1 MRLIYSGNFVA
12 KLVFAR
18 RIFPALG
25 NANEFSLLSLN
36 GKIVMSKTAYHITLK
51 GYVGGYDFDRSTV
64 DKELAK
70 NEGKQVNVLIDS
82 LGGSL
87 ATGLSISAAFKNHGN
102 VNVHFVGLNAS
113 AATIASLGA
122 AHISIDAG
130 AMYLVHKC
138 SMAFFEWGSLN
149 SDQFATL
156 IADFE
161 KIKADLDKL
170 DLNVAQIYAKKCRKP
185 TADLLALMK
194 VGGWL
199 TAKEALDWG
208 FVDEIT
214 DLDDE
219 PAPKLTDALASAMA
233 SEGMPIPNIPLAET
247 DREGLFGKFLTAIAS
262 LFRSPSNSI
271 STAMIKTYTFLSAI
285 LADNPLTVNDG
296 KAAIT
301 AAQLDCIED
310 ALADKDRLCNE
321 QKKTI
326 EERDATITDLQAKLA
341 AKPAASTTA
350 VVEDGKPGGDAPKN
364 DVEQFV
370 DTYNSAR
377 ALYNGV

>member
-1 MRLIYSGNFVA
+1 
-12 KLVFAR
+12 
-18 RIFPALG
+18 
-25 NANEFSLLSLN
+25 
-36 GKIVMSKTAYHITLK
+36 MSKTAYHISLK

-64 DKELAK
+64 DRELAK

-87 ATGLSISAAFKNHGN
+87 ATGLSISAAFRNHGN

-122 AHISIDAG
+122 TRISIDAG

-156 IADFE
+156 IADCE

-170 DLNVAQIYAKKCRKP
+170 DLNCAQLYASRCKRK
-185 TADLLALMK
+185 TEDLLALMK
-194 VGGWL
+194 AGGWL

-214 DLDDE
+214 DLADE

-233 SEGMPIPNIPLAET
+233 SEGMPIPNIPIAEVDKDSAFSRFLAA
-247 DREGLFGKFLTAIAS
+247 LTS
-262 LFRSPSNSI
+262 FFKPSTNPI
-271 STAMIKTYTFLSAI
+271 TTAMIKTYTFLSAI
-285 LADNPLTVNDG
+285 LADKPLTVKDG
-296 KAAIT
+296 AAT
-301 AAQLDCIED
+301 VTVAQLDAIED
-310 ALADKDRLCNE
+310 ALAEKDRLCNE
-321 QKKTI
+321 QKQTI
-326 EERDATITDLQAKLA
+326 AALQAKLD
-341 AKPAASTTA
+341 KTPAEPSKQ
-350 VVEDGKPGGDAPKN
+350 VVEDNKPGGEHAPKN

-377 ALYNGV
+377 ALYNEV

>member
-1 MRLIYSGNFVA
+1 M
-12 KLVFAR
+12 
-18 RIFPALG
+18 P
-25 NANEFSLLSLN
+25 
-36 GKIVMSKTAYHITLK
+36 KIAYNISLK
-51 GYVGGYDFDRSTV
+51 GYVGGADFDRTTV
-64 DKELAK
+64 DKTLAQ

-130 AMYLVHKC
+130 AMYLVHQC
-138 SMAFFEWGSLN
+138 SMAFFEWGSLK
-149 SDQFATL
+149 SAQFATL
-156 IADFE
+156 IADCE

-170 DLNVAQIYAKKCRKP
+170 DLNCAQLYAARCKRKP
-185 TADLLALMK
+185 EDLLALMK
-194 VGGWL
+194 AGGWL

-214 DLDDE
+214 DLADE

-233 SEGMPIPNIPLAET
+233 SEGMPIPNIPLSESDKESA
-247 DREGLFGKFLTAIAS
+247 FAKFISALTS
-262 LFRSPSNSI
+262 FFKPSTNPI

-285 LADNPLTVNDG
+285 LADKPLTVKDG
-296 KAAIT
+296 AATVT
-301 AAQLDCIED
+301 AAQLDAIED
-310 ALADKDRLCNE
+310 ALAEKDRICNE

-326 EERDATITDLQAKLA
+326 ADLQAKLA
-341 AKPAASTTA
+341 AKPAEASSQ
-350 VVEDGKPGGDAPKN
+350 VVEDNKPSGTAGPKN

-370 DTYNSAR
+370 ETYNSAKK
-377 ALYNGV
+377 LFDEV

>member
-1 MRLIYSGNFVA
+1 M
-12 KLVFAR
+12 
-18 RIFPALG
+18 P
-25 NANEFSLLSLN
+25 
-36 GKIVMSKTAYHITLK
+36 KIAYNISLK
-51 GYVGGYDFDRSTV
+51 GYVGGADFDRTTV
-64 DKELAK
+64 DKTLAQ

-130 AMYLVHKC
+130 AMYLVHQC

-149 SDQFATL
+149 SAQFATL
-156 IADFE
+156 IADCE

-170 DLNVAQIYAKKCRKP
+170 DLNCAQLYAARCKRKP
-185 TADLLALMK
+185 EDLLALMK
-194 VGGWL
+194 AGGWL

-214 DLDDE
+214 DLADE

-233 SEGMPIPNIPLAET
+233 NAGMPIPNIPIAES
-247 DREGLFGKFLTAIAS
+247 DKESAFAKFIAALTS
-262 LFRSPSNSI
+262 LFSAKAERQADNKPFTNPI
-271 STAMIKTYTFLSAI
+271 TTAMIKTYTFLSAI
-285 LADNPLTVNDG
+285 LADKPLTVKDG
-296 KAAIT
+296 AAT
-301 AAQLDCIED
+301 VTVAQLDAIED
-310 ALADKDRLCNE
+310 ALAEKDRLCNE
-321 QKKTI
+321 QKQTI
-326 EERDATITDLQAKLA
+326 ADLQAKLD
-341 AKPAASTTA
+341 KQPAEPTKQ
-350 VVEDGKPGGDAPKN
+350 VVEDRKPGGDPAPKN

-377 ALYNGV
+377 ALYNEV

>member
-1 MRLIYSGNFVA
+1 
-12 KLVFAR
+12 
-18 RIFPALG
+18 
-25 NANEFSLLSLN
+25 
-36 GKIVMSKTAYHITLK
+36 MSKTAYNISLK

-64 DKELAK
+64 DRELAK

-130 AMYLVHKC
+130 AMYLVHQC

-149 SDQFATL
+149 SAQFATL
-156 IADFE
+156 IADCE

-170 DLNVAQIYAKKCRKP
+170 DLNCAQLYAARCKRK
-185 TADLLALMK
+185 TEDLLALMK

-214 DLDDE
+214 DLADE
-219 PAPKLTDALASAMA
+219 PAPKLTDALASAIA
-233 SEGMPIPNIPLAET
+233 NAGMPIPNIPIAESDKESAFT
-247 DREGLFGKFLTAIAS
+247 KFIAALTS
-262 LFRSPSNSI
+262 LFSAKAERQADNIPFTNPI
-271 STAMIKTYTFLSAI
+271 TTAMIKTYTFLSAI
-285 LADNPLTVNDG
+285 LADKPLTVKDG
-296 KAAIT
+296 AAT
-301 AAQLDCIED
+301 VTVAQLDAIED
-310 ALADKDRLCNE
+310 ALAEKDRLCNE
-321 QKKTI
+321 QKQTI
-326 EERDATITDLQAKLA
+326 ADLQAKLD
-341 AKPAASTTA
+341 KQPAEPTKQ
-350 VVEDGKPGGDAPKN
+350 VVEDSKPGGDPTPKN

-377 ALYNGV
+377 ALYNEV

>member
-1 MRLIYSGNFVA
+1 
-12 KLVFAR
+12 
-18 RIFPALG
+18 
-25 NANEFSLLSLN
+25 
-36 GKIVMSKTAYHITLK
+36 MSKTAYHISLK

-64 DKELAK
+64 DRELAK

-130 AMYLVHKC
+130 AMYLVHQC

-149 SDQFATL
+149 SAQFATL
-156 IADFE
+156 IADCE

-170 DLNVAQIYAKKCRKP
+170 DLNCAQLYAARCKRKP
-185 TADLLALMK
+185 EDLLALMK

-214 DLDDE
+214 DLADE

-247 DREGLFGKFLTAIAS
+247 DRESLFGKFLTAIAS
-262 LFRSPSNSI
+262 LFKPSTNPI
-271 STAMIKTYTFLSAI
+271 TTAMIKTYTFLSAI
-285 LADNPLTVNDG
+285 LADKPLTVCDG
-296 KAAIT
+296 T
-301 AAQLDCIED
+301 ATVTVAQLDAIED
-310 ALADKDRLCNE
+310 ALAEKDRLCNE
-321 QKKTI
+321 QKQTI
-326 EERDATITDLQAKLA
+326 ADLQAKLD
-341 AKPAASTTA
+341 KQPAEPTKQ
-350 VVEDGKPGGDAPKN
+350 VVEDSKPGGEPAPKN

-377 ALYNGV
+377 ALYNEV

>member
-1 MRLIYSGNFVA
+1 
-12 KLVFAR
+12 
-18 RIFPALG
+18 
-25 NANEFSLLSLN
+25 
-36 GKIVMSKTAYHITLK
+36 MSKTTYNIQLK
-51 GYVGGYDFDRSTV
+51 GYVGGYDFDRATV

-130 AMYLVHKC
+130 AMYLVHQC

-156 IADFE
+156 IADCE

-170 DLNVAQIYAKKCRKP
+170 DLNCAQLYARKCRKP

-214 DLDDE
+214 DLADE
-219 PAPKLTDALASAMA
+219 PAPKLTDSLASAMA
-233 SEGMPIPNIPLAET
+233 NAGIPIPHIPLAEP
-247 DREGLFGKFLTAIAS
+247 DKESAFAKFISALTS
-262 LFRSPSNSI
+262 FFRPNATVTNTLT
-271 STAMIKTYTFLSAI
+271 TAMNKTYTFLCAVLGITALELINNKASLSDEQLSAI
-285 LADNPLTVNDG
+285 ENHLADLG
-296 KAAIT
+296 KKV
-301 AAQLDCIED
+301 ED
-310 ALADKDRLCNE
+310 RD
-321 QKKTI
+321 KTI
-326 EERDATITDLQAKLA
+326 ADLQAKLA
-341 AKPAASTTA
+341 AKPAVESKQ
-350 VVEDGKPGGDAPKN
+350 VVEDSKPGEQQPKN

-377 ALYNGV
+377 ALFDEV

>member
-1 MRLIYSGNFVA
+1 MA
-12 KLVFAR
+12 KTTYN
-18 RIFPALG
+18 I
-25 NANEFSLLSLN
+25 S
-36 GKIVMSKTAYHITLK
+36 LK
-51 GYVGGYDFDRSTV
+51 GYVGGSDFDRSTV
-64 DKELAK
+64 DRELARHD
-70 NEGKQVNVLIDS
+70 GKQVNVLIDS

-87 ATGLSISAAFKNHGN
+87 ATGLSISAAFRNHGN

-122 AHISIDAG
+122 AHISIDTG

-156 IADFE
+156 IADCE

-170 DLNVAQIYAKKCRKP
+170 DQNVARLYAARCKRKP
-185 TADLLALMK
+185 EDLLALMK
-194 VGGWL
+194 AGGWL
-199 TAKEALDWG
+199 SPQEALDWG

-233 SEGMPIPNIPLAET
+233 SEGMPIPNIPLADT
-247 DREGLFGKFLTAIAS
+247 DREDLFGKFLTAIAS
-262 LFRSPSNSI
+262 LFKPSTNPI
-271 STAMIKTYTFLSAI
+271 TTAMIKTYTFLSAI

-310 ALADKDRLCNE
+310 ALAEKDRLCNE

-326 EERDATITDLQAKLA
+326 EERDATIAELQAKLA

-350 VVEDGKPGGDAPKN
+350 VVEDSKPGGDAPKN

-377 ALYNGV
+377 ALYDEV

>member
-1 MRLIYSGNFVA
+1 M
-12 KLVFAR
+12 
-18 RIFPALG
+18 P
-25 NANEFSLLSLN
+25 
-36 GKIVMSKTAYHITLK
+36 KTTYQISLK
-51 GYVGGYDFDRSTV
+51 GYVGGYDFDRATV

-70 NEGKQVNVLIDS
+70 NDGKQVNVLIDS

-156 IADFE
+156 IADCE

-310 ALADKDRLCNE
+310 ALAEKDRLCNE

-326 EERDATITDLQAKLA
+326 EERDATIADLQAKLA
-341 AKPAASTTA
+341 AKPAASTTS
-350 VVEDGKPGGDAPKN
+350 VVEDSKPGGDAPKN

-377 ALYNGV
+377 ALYDEV

>member
-1 MRLIYSGNFVA
+1 MA
-12 KLVFAR
+12 
-18 RIFPALG
+18 
-25 NANEFSLLSLN
+25 
-36 GKIVMSKTAYHITLK
+36 KTAYNISLK
-51 GYVGGYDFDRSTV
+51 GYVGGADFDRTTV
-64 DKELAK
+64 DRELAK
-70 NEGKQVNVLIDS
+70 NNGKQVNVLIDS

-130 AMYLVHKC
+130 AMYLVHQC

-149 SDQFATL
+149 SAQFATL
-156 IADFE
+156 IADCE

-170 DLNVAQIYAKKCRKP
+170 DLNCAQLYASRCKRK
-185 TADLLALMK
+185 TEDLLALMK
-194 VGGWL
+194 AGGWL

-214 DLDDE
+214 DLADE

-233 SEGMPIPNIPLAET
+233 SEGMPIPNIPIAEVDKDSAFSRFLAA
-247 DREGLFGKFLTAIAS
+247 LTS
-262 LFRSPSNSI
+262 LFSAKAERQADNKPFTNPI
-271 STAMIKTYTFLSAI
+271 TTAMIKTYTFLSAI
-285 LADNPLTVNDG
+285 LADKPLTVKDG
-296 KAAIT
+296 AAT
-301 AAQLDCIED
+301 VTVAQLDAIED
-310 ALADKDRLCNE
+310 ALAEKDRLCNE
-321 QKKTI
+321 QKQTI
-326 EERDATITDLQAKLA
+326 ADLQAKLD
-341 AKPAASTTA
+341 KQPAEPTKQ
-350 VVEDGKPGGDAPKN
+350 VVEDNKLGGTSAPKN

-377 ALYNGV
+377 ALYNEV

>member
-1 MRLIYSGNFVA
+1 
-12 KLVFAR
+12 
-18 RIFPALG
+18 
-25 NANEFSLLSLN
+25 
-36 GKIVMSKTAYHITLK
+36 MSKTAYNISLK
-51 GYVGGYDFDRSTV
+51 GYVGGSDFDRKTV
-64 DKELAK
+64 DATLAA
-70 NEGKQVNVLIDS
+70 NEGKAVNVLIDS

-102 VNVHFVGLNAS
+102 VSVHFVGLNAS

-122 AHISIDAG
+122 AHISMDAG

-156 IADFE
+156 IADCE

-170 DLNVAQIYAKKCRKP
+170 DLNCARLYAARCKRKP
-185 TADLLALMK
+185 EDLLALMK
-194 VGGWL
+194 AGGWL

-214 DLDDE
+214 DLADE

-233 SEGMPIPNIPLAET
+233 SEGMPIPNIPLSESDKESA
-247 DREGLFGKFLTAIAS
+247 FAKFISALTS
-262 LFRSPSNSI
+262 FFKPSTNPI

-285 LADNPLTVNDG
+285 LADKPLTVKDG
-296 KAAIT
+296 AAT
-301 AAQLDCIED
+301 VTVAQLDAIED
-310 ALADKDRLCNE
+310 ALAEKDRLCNE
-321 QKKTI
+321 HKQTI
-326 EERDATITDLQAKLA
+326 ADLQAKLD
-341 AKPAASTTA
+341 KQPAEPTKQ
-350 VVEDGKPGGDAPKN
+350 VVEDSKPGGDPTPKN

-377 ALYNGV
+377 ALYNEV

>member
-1 MRLIYSGNFVA
+1 
-12 KLVFAR
+12 
-18 RIFPALG
+18 
-25 NANEFSLLSLN
+25 
-36 GKIVMSKTAYHITLK
+36 MSKTAYHISLK

-64 DKELAK
+64 DRELAK

-122 AHISIDAG
+122 ARISIDAG

-156 IADFE
+156 IADCE

-170 DLNVAQIYAKKCRKP
+170 DLNCAQLYASRCKRK
-185 TADLLALMK
+185 TEDLLALMK
-194 VGGWL
+194 AGGWL
-199 TAKEALDWG
+199 TAKKALDWG

-214 DLDDE
+214 DLADE

-233 SEGMPIPNIPLAET
+233 SEGMPIPNIPIAEVDKDSAFSRFLAA
-247 DREGLFGKFLTAIAS
+247 LTS
-262 LFRSPSNSI
+262 FFKPSTNPI
-271 STAMIKTYTFLSAI
+271 TTAMIKTYTFLSAI
-285 LADNPLTVNDG
+285 LADKPLAVKDGTASVTV
-296 KAAIT
+296 
-301 AAQLDCIED
+301 AQLDAIED
-310 ALADKDRLCNE
+310 ALAEKDRLCNE
-321 QKKTI
+321 QKQTI
-326 EERDATITDLQAKLA
+326 ADLQAKLDK
-341 AKPAASTTA
+341 KPAEPTKQ
-350 VVEDGKPGGDAPKN
+350 VVEDNKPGGEPKPKN

-370 DTYNSAR
+370 DTYNSAK
-377 ALYNGV
+377 ALFVEV

>member
-1 MRLIYSGNFVA
+1 
-12 KLVFAR
+12 
-18 RIFPALG
+18 
-25 NANEFSLLSLN
+25 
-36 GKIVMSKTAYHITLK
+36 MSKTAYNISLK

-70 NEGKQVNVLIDS
+70 NDGKQVNVLIDS

-87 ATGLSISAAFKNHGN
+87 ATGLSISAAFKNHGQ

-130 AMYLVHKC
+130 AMYLVHQC

-149 SDQFATL
+149 SAQFATL
-156 IADFE
+156 IADCE

-170 DLNVAQIYAKKCRKP
+170 DLNCARLYAARCKRK
-185 TADLLALMK
+185 TEDLLALMK

-214 DLDDE
+214 DLADE

-233 SEGMPIPNIPLAET
+233 SEGMPIPNIPIAEA
-247 DREGLFGKFLTAIAS
+247 DREGLFGKFLSAIAS
-262 LFRSPSNSI
+262 LFKPTANTI
-271 STAMIKTYTFLSAI
+271 TTAMNKTYKFLSAI
-285 LADNPLTVNDG
+285 LADKPLTVSDG
-296 KAAIT
+296 KATIST
-301 AAQLDCIED
+301 EQLDCIED

-321 QKKTI
+321 QKQTIEDRDKTI
-326 EERDATITDLQAKLA
+326 ADLQAKLDK
-341 AKPAASTTA
+341 KPAEPTKQ
-350 VVEDGKPGGDAPKN
+350 VVEDSKSGGEPAPKN
-364 DVEQFV
+364 DVEAFV
-370 DTYNSAR
+370 DTFNSAR
-377 ALYNGV
+377 ALYNEV

>member
-1 MRLIYSGNFVA
+1 
-12 KLVFAR
+12 
-18 RIFPALG
+18 
-25 NANEFSLLSLN
+25 
-36 GKIVMSKTAYHITLK
+36 MSKTAYNISLK
-51 GYVGGYDFDRSTV
+51 GYVGGSDFDRKTV
-64 DKELAK
+64 DATLAA
-70 NEGKQVNVLIDS
+70 NEGKAVNVLIDS

-130 AMYLVHKC
+130 AMYLVHQC

-149 SDQFATL
+149 SAQFATL
-156 IADFE
+156 IADCE

-170 DLNVAQIYAKKCRKP
+170 DLNCAQLYAARCKRKP
-185 TADLLALMK
+185 EDLLALMK
-194 VGGWL
+194 AGGWL

-214 DLDDE
+214 DLADE

-233 SEGMPIPNIPLAET
+233 SEGMPIPNIPIAEADKESAFARFLAA
-247 DREGLFGKFLTAIAS
+247 LTS
-262 LFRSPSNSI
+262 FFKPSTNPI
-271 STAMIKTYTFLSAI
+271 TTAMIKTYTFLSAI
-285 LADNPLTVNDG
+285 LADKPLTVKDG
-296 KAAIT
+296 AATVT
-301 AAQLDCIED
+301 AAQLDAIED
-310 ALADKDRLCNE
+310 ALAEKDRICNE

-326 EERDATITDLQAKLA
+326 ADLQAKLA
-341 AKPAASTTA
+341 AKPAEASSQ
-350 VVEDGKPGGDAPKN
+350 VVEDNKPSGTAGPKN

-370 DTYNSAR
+370 ETYNSAKK
-377 ALYNGV
+377 LFDEV

>member
-1 MRLIYSGNFVA
+1 M
-12 KLVFAR
+12 
-18 RIFPALG
+18 P
-25 NANEFSLLSLN
+25 
-36 GKIVMSKTAYHITLK
+36 KTTYNISLK
-51 GYVGGYDFDRSTV
+51 GYVGGYDFDRATV

-130 AMYLVHKC
+130 AMYLVHQC

-149 SDQFATL
+149 SAQFATL
-156 IADFE
+156 IADCE

-170 DLNVAQIYAKKCRKP
+170 DLNCAQLYAARCKRK
-185 TADLLALMK
+185 TEDLLALMK

-214 DLDDE
+214 DLADE

-247 DREGLFGKFLTAIAS
+247 DRESLFGKFLTAIAS
-262 LFRSPSNSI
+262 LFKPSTNPITVS
-271 STAMIKTYTFLSAI
+271 YTH
-285 LADNPLTVNDG
+285 LT
-296 KAAIT
+296 
-301 AAQLDCIED
+301 LP
-310 ALADKDRLCNE
+310 
-321 QKKTI
+321 TI
-326 EERDATITDLQAKLA
+326 
-341 AKPAASTTA
+341 
-350 VVEDGKPGGDAPKN
+350 GG
-364 DVEQFV
+364 
-370 DTYNSAR
+370 
-377 ALYNGV
+377 

>member
-1 MRLIYSGNFVA
+1 M
-12 KLVFAR
+12 
-18 RIFPALG
+18 P
-25 NANEFSLLSLN
+25 
-36 GKIVMSKTAYHITLK
+36 KTAYHISLK

-64 DKELAK
+64 DRELAR

-130 AMYLVHKC
+130 AMYLVHQC

-149 SDQFATL
+149 SAQFETL
-156 IADFE
+156 IADCE

-170 DLNVAQIYAKKCRKP
+170 DLNCAQLYAARCKRK
-185 TADLLALMK
+185 TEDLLALMK

-199 TAKEALDWG
+199 TAKDALDWG

-214 DLDDE
+214 DLADE
-219 PAPKLTDALASAMA
+219 PAPKLNDALASAMA
-233 SEGMPIPNIPLAET
+233 NAGMPIPNIPIAES
-247 DREGLFGKFLTAIAS
+247 DKESAFAKFIAAMTS
-262 LFRSPSNSI
+262 FFKPSTNPI
-271 STAMIKTYTFLSAI
+271 TTAMIKTYTFLSAI
-285 LADNPLTVNDG
+285 LADKPLTVKDG
-296 KAAIT
+296 AAT
-301 AAQLDCIED
+301 VTVAQLDAIED
-310 ALADKDRLCNE
+310 ALAEKDRLCNE
-321 QKKTI
+321 QKQTI
-326 EERDATITDLQAKLA
+326 ADLQAKLD
-341 AKPAASTTA
+341 KQPAEPTKQ
-350 VVEDGKPGGDAPKN
+350 VVEDNKPGGEPKPKN

-377 ALYNGV
+377 ALYNEV

>member
-1 MRLIYSGNFVA
+1 
-12 KLVFAR
+12 
-18 RIFPALG
+18 
-25 NANEFSLLSLN
+25 
-36 GKIVMSKTAYHITLK
+36 MSKTVYNISLK

-64 DKELAK
+64 DRELAK

-130 AMYLVHKC
+130 AMYLVHQC

-149 SDQFATL
+149 SAQFATL
-156 IADFE
+156 IADCE

-170 DLNVAQIYAKKCRKP
+170 DLNCAQLYAARCKRK
-185 TADLLALMK
+185 TEDLLALMK

-214 DLDDE
+214 DLADE

-233 SEGMPIPNIPLAET
+233 NAGMPIPNIPIAES
-247 DREGLFGKFLTAIAS
+247 DKESAFAKFIAALTS
-262 LFRSPSNSI
+262 LFSAKAERQADNKPSTNPI
-271 STAMIKTYTFLSAI
+271 TTEMIKTYTFLSAI
-285 LADNPLTVNDG
+285 LADKPLTVKDG
-296 KAAIT
+296 AAT
-301 AAQLDCIED
+301 VTVAQLDAIED
-310 ALADKDRLCNE
+310 ALAEKDRLCNE
-321 QKKTI
+321 QKQTI
-326 EERDATITDLQAKLA
+326 ADLQAKLD
-341 AKPAASTTA
+341 KQPAEPTKQ
-350 VVEDGKPGGDAPKN
+350 VVEDRKPGGDPAPKN

-377 ALYNGV
+377 ALYNEV

>member
-1 MRLIYSGNFVA
+1 
-12 KLVFAR
+12 
-18 RIFPALG
+18 
-25 NANEFSLLSLN
+25 
-36 GKIVMSKTAYHITLK
+36 MSKTAYHISLK
-51 GYVGGYDFDRSTV
+51 GYVGGSDFDRKTV
-64 DKELAK
+64 DSTLAA
-70 NEGKQVNVLIDS
+70 NEGKSVNVLIDS

-156 IADFE
+156 IADCE

-170 DLNVAQIYAKKCRKP
+170 DLNCAQLYASRCKRK
-185 TADLLALMK
+185 TEDLLALMK
-194 VGGWL
+194 AGGWL

-214 DLDDE
+214 DLADE

-233 SEGMPIPNIPLAET
+233 SEDMPIPNIPVADAEKDSAFSRFLAA
-247 DREGLFGKFLTAIAS
+247 LTS
-262 LFRSPSNSI
+262 FFKPSTNPI
-271 STAMIKTYTFLSAI
+271 TTAMIKTYTFLSAI
-285 LADNPLTVNDG
+285 LADKPLTVKDG
-296 KAAIT
+296 SANVT
-301 AAQLDCIED
+301 VAQLDAIED
-310 ALADKDRLCNE
+310 ALAEKDRLCNE
-321 QKKTI
+321 QKQTI
-326 EERDATITDLQAKLA
+326 ADLQAKLD
-341 AKPAASTTA
+341 KQPAEPTKQ
-350 VVEDGKPGGDAPKN
+350 VVEDNKPGGTSAPKN

-377 ALYNGV
+377 ALYNEV